1 MINLL
6 WDDAGIIAECDI
18 YIYIYIPGLIGSPRR
33 VGVILDRV
41 FGQPYFLGDDS
52 FSG

>member
-18 YIYIYIPGLIGSPRR
+18 YIYIPGLMGSPRR

-41 FGQPYFLGDDS
+41 FGQPYFLGDDP

>member
-18 YIYIYIPGLIGSPRR
+18 YIYIYSGFNRKPEACRGDFGPGFWSTVL
-33 VGVILDRV
+33 
-41 FGQPYFLGDDS
+41 LGR
-52 FSG
+52 

>member
-18 YIYIYIPGLIGSPRR
+18 YIYFPGLIGSRRR
-33 VGVILDRV
+33 VDVILDRV
-41 FGQPYFLGDDS
+41 FGQPYFLGDDP